1 MIMNSDKVL
10 ILDNGNLVEFD
21 TVKNLLKN
29 KKSLFY
35 DFYKKSL

>member
-1 MIMNSDKVL
+1 MNSDKVL

-21 TVKNLLKN
+21 TVKNLLEN